1 MVHLN
6 LHCAIK
12 EQPTLT
18 ESTTAAEPL
27 ASGAAPKKRRLSTRQ
42 IVSGL
47 LFLLISGGVTLLIFI
62 FAPYIKQFEHYGYPG
77 VFLIS
82 LIANASIA
90 LPIPSLAVT
99 FSMGALLSWPLVGL
113 AAGAGEALGESTGYL
128 AGYTGSALVENKQLY
143 KRMQYW
149 MENHGMLT
157 IFVLSLVP
165 NPLIDLA
172 GITAGALKY
181 GYFKFLLACW
191 LGKTIKTLIFAWAGA
206 QSMGWVMRFLG

>member
-1 MVHLN
+1 MF
-6 LHCAIK
+6 IK

-27 ASGAAPKKRRLSTRQ
+27 APDTALKKRRFSTRQ

-47 LFLLISGGVTLLIFI
+47 LFLLISGGTTLLIFI
-62 FAPYIKQFEHYGYPG
+62 FAPYIKQFEQYGYPG

-82 LIANASIA
+82 LIGNASIA

-113 AAGAGEALGESTGYL
+113 VAGAGEALGESTGYL

-157 IFVLSLVP
+157 IFVLSVVP

-191 LGKTIKTLIFAWAGA
+191 LGKTIKTLIFAWAGSHSLNWLM
-206 QSMGWVMRFLG
+206 QFLSQRPA

>member
-1 MVHLN
+1 
-6 LHCAIK
+6 
-12 EQPTLT
+12 LT
-18 ESTTAAEPL
+18 ESTSAAEPL
-27 ASGAAPKKRRLSTRQ
+27 TSHTAPKKRRFSTRQ

-62 FAPYIKQFEHYGYPG
+62 FAPHIRQFQHYGYPG

-99 FSMGALLSWPLVGL
+99 FSMGAILSWPLVGL
-113 AAGAGEALGESTGYL
+113 VAGIGEALGESTGYL
-128 AGYTGSALVENKQLY
+128 AGYTGSAMVENKQLY
-143 KRMQYW
+143 KRMRRW
-149 MENHGMLT
+149 VENHGMLT
-157 IFVLSLVP
+157 IFVLSVVP
-165 NPLIDLA
+165 NPIIDLA
-172 GITAGALKY
+172 GIAAGMLRY

-206 QSMGWVMRFLG
+206 QSMIWVIRFLG